1 MCTEDRRK
9 KTFFCIWLNL
19 WHRERWQ
26 LLLSLRDRGS
36 CVPPGDDTRYIRA
49 SSSSICSAA
58 EMGCLWIQ
66 RGGRTRGSSLSGD
79 PGGPSLLLCPSTL
92 ATGPAFHAS
101 LSEILFL
108 LFLCPEGD
116 IDQCI
121 DLLRDHDVISLNL
134 SES

>member
-1 MCTEDRRK
+1 MHEDRRK
-9 KTFFCIWLNL
+9 KTFSCIWLNL

-26 LLLSLRDRGS
+26 LLLSLRDRDS
-36 CVPPGDDTRYIRA
+36 CVLTGDDTRHIPA

-66 RGGRTRGSSLSGD
+66 RGGRTWGSSLSGD
-79 PGGPSLLLCPSTL
+79 SGDPACSPAPAPWQPC
-92 ATGPAFHAS
+92 PAFHAS
-101 LSEILFL
+101 LSEMFFL